1 MTRRWA
7 LITTIT
13 ALTVALAFVVVQL
26 VRGQDSGKEQTEAK
40 PAASSP
46 STPKPATPKPSA
58 SKPATPKPS
67 ASKPSASKPAAPN
80 PPAPNPPAPKSV
92 GDAESLQGLGWW
104 PLHRSGTAKA
114 GEQDAMVSGGT
125 QWTDGPEGGALHL
138 DGTSGYA
145 DSNTRLDTVGKDY
158 SVAAR
163 VRLTPQGMTGMRT
176 AVSQDGDGVSTF
188 FLQHSD
194 QDGNFA
200 FSFFGNRTVAE
211 TPEKPQPGRWY
222 HLTGTYSQKDHRMQ
236 LYVDG
241 RLAGTRVASNGVKPT
256 GTVVIGRA
264 KFDGKAA
271 DYWNGDIADV
281 HLYNRELTSRE
292 VASLSSHEPG

>member
-1 MTRRWA
+1 MTRRWP

-13 ALTVALAFVVVQL
+13 VLTVALAFVVVQL
-26 VRGQDSGKEQTEAK
+26 VRGQDSGKERAEAK

-46 STPKPATPKPSA
+46 TD
-58 SKPATPKPS
+58 
-67 ASKPSASKPAAPN
+67 
-80 PPAPNPPAPKSV
+80 
-92 GDAESLQGLGWW
+92 DAESLQGLGWW
-104 PLHRSGTAKA
+104 PLHQSGTAKA
-114 GEQDAMVSGGT
+114 GAQDAVVSGGT
-125 QWTDGPEGGALHL
+125 QWTDGPKGGALHL

-176 AVSQDGDGVSTF
+176 AVSQDGDGISTF

-200 FSFFGNRTVAE
+200 FSFFGTRTVAE

-241 RLAGTRVASNGVKPT
+241 RLAGTKVATNSVKPT

-264 KFDGKAA
+264 KFGGKAT

-281 HLYNRELTSRE
+281 HVYDRELTSRE
-292 VASLSSHEPG
+292 VASLSSREPG